1 MRRIRALQKILA
13 MQSEMII
20 WFIPFCSFCKM
31 TATAQMLRKNVMMKM
46 GRAKQRQR
54 VSGT

>member
-1 MRRIRALQKILA
+1 MSRIRALQKILA
-13 MQSEMII
+13 MQSKMII

-31 TATAQMLRKNVMMKM
+31 TATAQMLKKNVRMKM

>member
-1 MRRIRALQKILA
+1 MSRIRALQKILA
-13 MQSEMII
+13 MQSKMII
-20 WFIPFCSFCKM
+20 WFIPFCSFFKM
-31 TATAQMLRKNVMMKM
+31 TATAQMLKKNVTMKM